1 MSVFRESYSGLSTLL
16 LSGGYD
22 STVLAA
28 WAKPTRGLFVNY
40 GQPAAEPEQIAAVA
54 VAEKLGFPL
63 EVISVTGLDL
73 GSMADPIGTPGSRVV
88 AARNT
93 MLVSLATNRCATL
106 ICSPLESWEN
116 RVGNRMV
123 IVGATGGDRD
133 AYPDCRKEFFNDL
146 SVLSEATCGVE
157 VDAPLVEMSKAQ
169 VAELALEI
177 NAPVELS
184 WSCYT
189 PFPPVSME
197 GVGSPWSP
205 CGECSS
211 CVERMA
217 VA

>member
-1 MSVFRESYSGLSTLL
+1 MRVFGEWYRGLSTVL

-22 STVLAA
+22 STVLAT

-73 GSMADPIGTPGSRVV
+73 GSMGDSTGAPGSRVV

-93 MLVSLATNRCATL
+93 MLISLATNRAAAL
-106 ICSPLESWEN
+106 RGSPSEQWEH
-116 RVGNRMV
+116 RVGNRLV
-123 IVGATGGDRD
+123 IIGATGGDRE
-133 AYPDCRKEFFNDL
+133 AYPDCRKEFFSDL

-189 PFPPVSME
+189 PK
-197 GVGSPWSP
+197 GLSP
-205 CGECSS
+205 CGKCNS
-211 CVERMA
+211 CQERKSVE
-217 VA
+217 